1 MSRYT
6 VRVSTVPKSI
16 FDDSFSYDEK
26 LDSLEDAKVVC
37 LDSLYD
43 NPANA
48 LIEDN
53 ETGDIIHPSVKVKD
67 TGEYI
72 NYIPIDNSDD
82 VIITWEKVS

>member
-6 VRVSTVPKSI
+6 VNVSTVAKSI
-16 FDDSFSYDEK
+16 FDESCSYDVNI
-26 LDSLEDAKVVC
+26 DSLEDAKEIC

-53 ETGDIIHPSVKVKD
+53 ETGDIIYPSVKVKD

-82 VIITWEKVS
+82 VIITLEKIS

>member
-1 MSRYT
+1 MSKYT
-6 VRVSTVPKSI
+6 VRVSTIAKSI
-16 FDDSFSYDEK
+16 FDDSFSYDVK
-26 LDSLEDAKVVC
+26 LDSLEDAKAMC

-53 ETGDIIHPSVKVKD
+53 ETGDIIYPSVKLKD

-72 NYIPIDNSDD
+72 NYIPVDNSDN

>member
-6 VRVSTVPKSI
+6 VSVSTVPKSI
-16 FDDSFSYDEK
+16 FDDSFSYEEK
-26 LDSLEDAKVVC
+26 LDSLEDAKAMC

-43 NPANA
+43 YPANA

-53 ETGDIIHPSVKVKD
+53 ETGDIIYPTIKLKD
-67 TGEYI
+67 TGKYI
-72 NYIPIDNSDD
+72 NHIPVDNPED

>member
-6 VRVSTVPKSI
+6 VHLSTVPKSI
-16 FDDSFSYDEK
+16 FDDSLSYDVK
-26 LDSLEDAKVVC
+26 LDSLEDAKAMC

-43 NPANA
+43 NPANT

-53 ETGDIIHPSVKVKD
+53 ETGDIIYHTVKLKD

-72 NYIPIDNSDD
+72 NHIPVDNSDN

>member
-6 VRVSTVPKSI
+6 VHVNTVAKSV
-16 FDDSFSYDEK
+16 FDDCFSYDEN
-26 LDSLEDAKVVC
+26 LDSLEDAKAMC

-43 NPANA
+43 YPANA

-53 ETGDIIHPSVKVKD
+53 ETGDIIYPSVKLKD

-72 NYIPIDNSDD
+72 NHIPVDNSDD